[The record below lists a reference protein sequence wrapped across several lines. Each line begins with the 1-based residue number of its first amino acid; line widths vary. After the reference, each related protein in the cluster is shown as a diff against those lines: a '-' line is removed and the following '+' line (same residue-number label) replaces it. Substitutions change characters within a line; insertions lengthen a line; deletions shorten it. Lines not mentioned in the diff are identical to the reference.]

1 MSDIADFLRAQIER
15 VKSLRLEHE
24 ASAERA
30 AQRLWLRR
38 WQAARLART
47 YDDLLHEEE
56 YRPAAE
62 FFLSDLYGLKDTS
75 GRDAGLERVLPVM
88 SKVLP
93 EAALHGIGLA
103 VELDAL
109 SEQLDAQLLDILVN
123 KLGVRGELSEDAYA
137 DAYRRC
143 DNYALRKHQIELIRQ
158 TGEDLAQLVRK
169 SMVYAMLRSM
179 RAPAKAAGCGELQDF
194 LERGFR
200 AFRQMKD
207 PQHFLDTIQA
217 RETRILDQ
225 IYGGTPRPLEVAGL
239 EDKARR
245 GVRE

>member
-1 MSDIADFLRAQIER
+1 MSDIADFLREQIDR
-15 VKSLRLEHE
+15 VKSLRREHE

-38 WQAARLART
+38 WQSARLART
-47 YDDLLHEEE
+47 YDDLLNDEA

-62 FFLSDLYGLKDTS
+62 FFLSDLYGLNDTS

-93 EAALHGIGLA
+93 EAALHGVGLA

-109 SEQLDAQLLDILVN
+109 SEELDAQLLDVLVRE
-123 KLGVRGELSEDAYA
+123 LGVRGELSEEAYA
-137 DAYRRC
+137 EAYRRC
-143 DNYALRKHQIELIRQ
+143 DNYARRQHQIELI
-158 TGEDLAQLVRK
+158 TEVGADLAQLVRK

-207 PQHFLDTIQA
+207 AQRFLDTIHG
-217 RETRILDQ
+217 RETQILDR
-225 IYGGTPRPLEVAGL
+225 IYGRTPHPFDLDRTDG
-239 EDKARR
+239 
-245 GVRE
+245 

>member
-1 MSDIADFLRAQIER
+1 MSDIADFLREQIER
-15 VKSLRLEHE
+15 VKSLRHEHE
-24 ASAERA
+24 ASPERA

-38 WQAARLART
+38 WQAARLSRT
-47 YDDLLHEEE
+47 YDDLLHDEE

-93 EAALHGIGLA
+93 DAALHGVGLA

-109 SEQLDAQLLDILVN
+109 SEELDAQLLDVLVN
-123 KLGVRGELSEDAYA
+123 ELGVGDELSEDAYA
-137 DAYRRC
+137 QAYRRC
-143 DNYALRKHQIELIRQ
+143 DKHAQRKHQIELIREV
-158 TGEDLAQLVRK
+158 GEDLAQLVRK
-169 SMVYAMLRSM
+169 PMLYAMLRSM
-179 RAPAKAAGCGELQDF
+179 RGPAKAAGCGELQDF

-207 PQHFLDTIQA
+207 SKHFLDTIQT
-217 RETRILDQ
+217 RETQILDR
-225 IYGGTPRPLEVAGL
+225 IYGGAPRPFEQ
-239 EDKARR
+239 ERTR
-245 GVRE
+245 G

>member
-1 MSDIADFLRAQIER
+1 MSEIADFLREQIER
-15 VKSLRLEHE
+15 VKSLRQEHE

-47 YDDLLHEEE
+47 YDDLLHDEA

-75 GRDAGLERVLPVM
+75 GRDEGLERVLPVM

-93 EAALHGIGLA
+93 DAALHGVGLA

-109 SEQLDAQLLDILVN
+109 SEELDAQLLDVLVQ
-123 KLGVRGELSEDAYA
+123 KLGVRDELTEDAYA
-137 DAYRRC
+137 EAYRRC
-143 DNYALRKHQIELIRQ
+143 DNYARRKHQIELI
-158 TGEDLAQLVRK
+158 TEVGGDLARLVRRPV
-169 SMVYAMLRSM
+169 VYAMLRGM
-179 RAPAKAAGCGELQDF
+179 RGPAKAAGCGELQDF

-200 AFRQMKD
+200 AFKRMKES
-207 PQHFLDTIQA
+207 QRFLDTIHA
-217 RETRILDQ
+217 RETRILDR
-225 IYGGTPRPLEVAGL
+225 IYGRTPRPFALERTDA
-239 EDKARR
+239 D
-245 GVRE
+245 

>member
-1 MSDIADFLRAQIER
+1 MSDIADFLREQIER
-15 VKSLRLEHE
+15 VKSLRREHE

-47 YDDLLHEEE
+47 YDDLLHDEE

-93 EAALHGIGLA
+93 EAALHGVGLA

-109 SEQLDAQLLDILVN
+109 SEELDADLLDVLLRE
-123 KLGVRGELSEDAYA
+123 LGVRDELTEQAYA
-137 DAYRRC
+137 EAYRRC
-143 DNYALRKHQIELIRQ
+143 DNYAQRKHQIELIREV
-158 TGEDLAQLVRK
+158 GEDLAQLVRK

-179 RAPAKAAGCGELQDF
+179 RTPAKAAGCGELQDF

-207 PQHFLDTIQA
+207 SKHFLDTIQT
-217 RETRILDQ
+217 REMQILDR
-225 IYGGTPRPLEVAGL
+225 IYAGAPHPF
-239 EDKARR
+239 EPERTRR
-245 GVRE
+245 

>member
-1 MSDIADFLRAQIER
+1 MSDIAEFLLGQINR
-15 VKSLRLEHE
+15 VKSLRQAHE
-24 ASAERA
+24 ASAERT
-30 AQRLWLRR
+30 AQRLWLRS

-47 YDDLLHEEE
+47 YQDLLDDANT
-56 YRPAAE
+56 RPAAE

-75 GRDAGLERVLPVM
+75 ERDAGLERVFPLM

-109 SEQLDAQLLDILVN
+109 SEELDAQLLDALAR
-123 KLGVRGELSEDAYA
+123 KPGARDELSEDAYA

-143 DNYALRKHQIELIRQ
+143 DNYPRRKHQIGLIRE
-158 TGEDLAQLVRK
+158 TGEDLARLVRK
-169 SMVYAMLRSM
+169 PMVYAMLRGM
-179 RAPAKAAGCGELQDF
+179 RGPAKAAGCGALQDF

-207 PQHFLDTIQA
+207 PQRFLDTIEQ
-217 RETRILDQ
+217 RETRILDR
-225 IYGGTPRPLEVAGL
+225 IYAASPRPFDL
-239 EDKARR
+239 AR
-245 GVRE
+245 